1 MVCSTSY
8 SHSMAREIQISLKL
22 PDNPKAHWMEVS
34 QEMRENVYRVSAG
47 SPNLFTSG
55 VEV

>member
-1 MVCSTSY
+1 
-8 SHSMAREIQISLKL
+8 MAREIQIPLKL